1 MDRTTGMDTVWELV
15 GRHNLRLVL
24 LSDEAVDVSM
34 HCSFYIGIF
43 DADGLLWSDWQR
55 SQYLRAAHAN
65 YMGLEQDKDATAAS
79 VRTNGIETEL
89 INSAEGEVWVRD
101 DGWAAR
107 RGRRLRLRLRRRARQ
122 HTCMIS
128 SPRACITTLRSYTPG
143 ARRELSSTDMCTWEI

>member
-65 YMGLEQDKDATAAS
+65 YTGLEQDKDATAAS

-89 INSAEGEVWVRD
+89 IKSAEGEVWVT
-101 DGWAAR
+101 GEGPIGTAFSSEHGIYGGE
-107 RGRRLRLRLRRRARQ
+107 GRVSWVRL
-122 HTCMIS
+122 
-128 SPRACITTLRSYTPG
+128 SPEKVLIALLTV
-143 ARRELSSTDMCTWEI
+143 